1 MAKRETEDFDDRDD
15 FGSFPVMGTSAAQ
28 LAKTSKPLRG
38 RLRPKGGPKSSAGYP
53 EGNKA
58 NKSNVLERQGATLAP
73 VMSHV
78 QQNNSEA
85 SATCRQVYTIP
96 SVASKNGMFGA
107 AVSRAN
113 RG

>member
-1 MAKRETEDFDDRDD
+1 MADNIGT
-15 FGSFPVMGTSAAQ
+15 GSFPVMGTSAAQ
-28 LAKTSKPLRG
+28 LSATSKPLRG
-38 RLRPKGGPKSSAGYP
+38 RLVPKGNGVSSSGYP
-53 EGNKA
+53 EGTKS

-78 QQNNSEA
+78 QQNDPSA
-85 SATCRQVYTIP
+85 SAIGRQIYTIP

>member
-1 MAKRETEDFDDRDD
+1 MSFET
-15 FGSFPVMGTSAAQ
+15 MGTSAAQ
-28 LAKTSKPLRG
+28 LAATSKPLRG
-38 RLRPKGGPKSSAGYP
+38 RLRPKAGPTNAAYP

-85 SATCRQVYTIP
+85 SATCRQIYTIP
-96 SVASKNGMFGA
+96 SVSSKNGMFGA

>member
-1 MAKRETEDFDDRDD
+1 MSFET
-15 FGSFPVMGTSAAQ
+15 MGTSAAQ
-28 LAKTSKPLRG
+28 LAATSKPLRG
-38 RLRPKGGPKSSAGYP
+38 RLRPKGGPTNGAGYP
-53 EGNKA
+53 EGTKS

-85 SATCRQVYTIP
+85 SVTCRQIYTIP
-96 SVASKNGMFGA
+96 SISSKNGMFGA

>member
-1 MAKRETEDFDDRDD
+1 MADNIGT
-15 FGSFPVMGTSAAQ
+15 GSFPVMGTSAAQ
-28 LAKTSKPLRG
+28 LATTSKPLRG
-38 RLRPKGGPKSSAGYP
+38 RLVPKGNGVSSAGYP
-53 EGNKA
+53 EGTKS

-78 QQNNSEA
+78 QQNDPSA

-96 SVASKNGMFGA
+96 SVSSKNGMFGA